1 MSQSISPAAA
11 QSREDFDALCVEAYR
26 MLTSEPG
33 MTQSEAARRLGID
46 RGTFRNRIA
55 KYHMRDLGQALPGV
69 ILPGQEVKAHTR
81 QFDANGNLTGQTVK
95 TGSRSSDE
103 PFAVPE
109 GHRVK
114 GVSAF
119 LDGDGTVRGQ
129 WVKTT
134 VGEVTPEVIE
144 EAARLAAERWTKPAE
159 PLILRADTQ
168 GAADPNLLNLHLLPD
183 LHLGL
188 QTTLGAAQMDWNLQT
203 AVATYKRLMALLI
216 DRAPS
221 AETGVILSGGDLLHY
236 DDDTKTTRQ
245 SGNRLEGGEPYAVV
259 LAEAEL
265 LLVHQ
270 VDLALRKYPRV
281 IVRVLKG
288 NHDPDSAI
296 AVAHFLRAWF
306 RNEPRVL
313 VDLDDSD
320 FWFYQHGEVFLA
332 AVHGHAAKVSQMPG
346 IMAADRPKVWG
357 STHYRYAHG
366 FHVHHKTVGGDETG
380 GAQWE
385 THQAPVPRDSYHQQK
400 GYRAGRSLPVVTY
413 HKARGE
419 TGRSTEALAV

>member
-1 MSQSISPAAA
+1 MSQHIAPAVPV
-11 QSREDFDALCVEAYR
+11 REDFDALCIEAYR
-26 MLTSEPG
+26 VLTTEAG
-33 MTQSEAARRLGID
+33 MNQSEAARRLGID

-55 KYHMRDLGQALPGV
+55 KYHLRDLGQALPGIV
-69 ILPGQEVKAHTR
+69 QPGQEVKSHTR
-81 QFDANGNLTGQTVK
+81 QFDKDGNLQSEVVK

-103 PFAVPE
+103 PFALPE

-134 VGEVTPEVIE
+134 VAGVSPEEIA
-144 EAARLAAERWTKPAE
+144 EAARLAAERWVKPTD
-159 PLILRADTQ
+159 PLVLRPDLA

-188 QTTLGAAQMDWNLQT
+188 QTTLGAAQIDWNLST
-203 AVATYKRLMALLI
+203 AVAAYKRLMALLI
-216 DRAPS
+216 DRAPA
-221 AETGVILSGGDLLHY
+221 AEVGVVLSGGDLLHY
-236 DDDTKTTRQ
+236 DDDTRMTRQ
-245 SGNRLEGGEPYAVV
+245 SGNRLEGAEPYAVV
-259 LAEAEL
+259 LSEAEL
-265 LLVHQ
+265 LMVYQ

-281 IVRVLKG
+281 VVRVLKG

-306 RNEPRVL
+306 RNEPRVA

-320 FWFYQHGEVFLA
+320 FWFFQHGEVFLA

-357 STHYRYAHG
+357 ATHFRYAHG
-366 FHVHHKTVGGDETG
+366 FHVHHRTVGGDETG

-385 THQAPVPRDSYHQQK
+385 THQAPVPRDPYHQQK
-400 GYRAGRSLPVVTY
+400 GYRAGRSLSVVTY
-413 HKARGE
+413 HRLRGE
-419 TGRSTEALAV
+419 TGRSMESLAV